1 MASASSSRCAPAG
14 TRWPEVPESVCWHVC
29 CSVDNVRAH
38 SNRIVCLAA
47 AAGSDVIQPPPL
59 AYKKWGLQDVE
70 SVVDHS
76 SVGETALPPT
86 ACTRKGF
93 ASDCPHAVSQV

>member
-1 MASASSSRCAPAG
+1 M
-14 TRWPEVPESVCWHVC
+14 CWHVC
-29 CSVDNVRAH
+29 FSVDDVRAH
-38 SNRIVCLAA
+38 SNQTVSLAA

-59 AYKKWGLQDVE
+59 AYKKWGLQDME

-86 ACTRKGF
+86 VCAREGF
-93 ASDCPHAVSQV
+93 TSDCPHAVSQV